1 MGKRSR
7 HREVRERTRFASNLR
22 KIMRKTGVTQMQLS
36 IDVETCPGAVCKW
49 CQGKSV
55 PYSTTLKR
63 IAQALGCTT
72 DELLKGVWE

>member
-1 MGKRSR
+1 MGKRNK
-7 HREVRERTRFASNLR
+7 HREVRERMRLASNLR
-22 KIMRKTGVTQMQLS
+22 KIMRKAGVTQMQLS
-36 IDVETCPGAVCKW
+36 IYTETCPGAVCKW

-72 DELLKGVWE
+72 DELLEGVWE